1 MKISVKNTQYPSEK
15 EQFAYLKDC
24 GFDGCIF
31 TLGHY
36 FSRTG
41 VFGDI
46 YNVTDEQIEEH
57 FTMLREEA
65 EKVGFVICQTHS
77 QFPGHPKRYDND
89 MDEIVK
95 REEAC
100 IKATH
105 YLGSK
110 FCVVHPVFTANR
122 RYDIEM
128 KENFDAAVDFYKRLI
143 PALEKYDVYCCI
155 ENMWHSDPV
164 YGHLCPTILSRAQEM
179 VDMCNVLGDRF
190 RICLDVGHGLL
201 TQDDPCEMVRICG
214 DKLACLHAHD
224 NDGIHDFHTFPFTPY
239 GKPYGF
245 SWKPLRM
252 DWTAFMKALDEV
264 DYRGSLCFELGA
276 PGPEPIWKAGYEY
289 MAAVARYLTSL
300 REIKY

>member
-31 TLGHY
+31 TFGHY

-46 YNVTDEQIEEH
+46 YNVTDEQIEKH

-65 EKVGFVICQTHS
+65 EKVGFVVCQTHS
-77 QFPGHPKRYDND
+77 QFSGHPKRYDS

-155 ENMWHSDPV
+155 ENMWHCDPV
-164 YGHLCPTILSRAQEM
+164 YGHICATILSRAKEM
-179 VDMCNVLGDRF
+179 VEMCNVLGDRF
-190 RICLDVGHGLL
+190 KICVDVGHGLL
-201 TQDDPCEMVRICG
+201 TQDDPCEMVRIAG
-214 DKLACLHAHD
+214 DKLGCLHAHD
-224 NDGIHDFHTFPFTPY
+224 NDGILDLHAFPFTPH
-239 GKPYGF
+239 GKPCGM

-289 MAAVARYLTSL
+289 MAAIARYLTTL
-300 REIKY
+300 RNAEY